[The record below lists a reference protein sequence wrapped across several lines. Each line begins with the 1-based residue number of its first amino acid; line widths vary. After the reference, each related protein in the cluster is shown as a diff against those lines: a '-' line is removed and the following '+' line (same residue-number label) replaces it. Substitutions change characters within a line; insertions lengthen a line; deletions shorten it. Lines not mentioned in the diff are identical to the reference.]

1 MKTKSIKTRLLTA
14 LLTLCMVLPL
24 VSISAYAEDQYYLPE
39 GVTYAMDYKHT
50 YHTQVN
56 VTAHIYVKDSAG
68 TVVEATQAS
77 KSS

>member
-39 GVTYAMDYKHT
+39 GVTYAMD
-50 YHTQVN
+50 
-56 VTAHIYVKDSAG
+56 
-68 TVVEATQAS
+68 
-77 KSS
+77 